1 MLSSWRSNANVR
13 DLANLI
19 FQHSLVLIVNRTT
32 GVTKNNAKLI
42 DQIITN
48 SFTDRENLTS
58 ILKTDISD
66 HLPIATISMKHI
78 LDSSD
83 KKVTIR
89 KRIIDADPI

>member
-1 MLSSWRSNANVR
+1 MLSSWRSNVKVR

-19 FQHSLVLIVNRTT
+19 FQHSLVFIVNKITE
-32 GVTKNNAKLI
+32 VTKNNAKFI

-58 ILKTDISD
+58 ILKTGISD
-66 HLPIATISMKHI
+66 QLPIFTIFMKHR

-89 KRIIDADPI
+89 KRIIDAEPI